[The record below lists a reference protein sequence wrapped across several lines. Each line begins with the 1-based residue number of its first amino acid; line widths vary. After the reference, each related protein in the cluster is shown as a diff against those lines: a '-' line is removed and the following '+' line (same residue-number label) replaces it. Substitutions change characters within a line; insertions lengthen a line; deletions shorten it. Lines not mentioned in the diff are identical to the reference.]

1 MLYRRA
7 YSTQRSCSTLAPQ
20 AAISIIS
27 S

>member
-1 MLYRRA
+1 MA
-7 YSTQRSCSTLAPQ
+7 VVEHGEIFAD